1 MGYSLARPVATH
13 TTTERA
19 LCSCLCMPELRS
31 ASWCRDGDGR
41 FAGEI
46 DRKYSTRSRV
56 RPVRPGPR
64 PEHVGAGSFPK
75 CCLSHEIRVWTDRQE
90 EEEAQVK
97 RLLWGHPVQAP
108 SGYKEAGRT
117 VHTATGHQPIPIPL
131 YVRLL
136 LCPYRSIFQC
146 RRPGRS
152 LKRVRTGSGRSTV
165 PLPPSHRIARQDLSS
180 GRHAMQCRQAP
191 APQAIAMVLARTLV
205 HFLLI
210 RFSSQQVDP
219 RRACIG
225 PTKKPDYKW

>member
-64 PEHVGAGSFPK
+64 PEHVGAGAFPNAAYPTR
-75 CCLSHEIRVWTDRQE
+75 LGFGQTDRRRR
-90 EEEAQVK
+90 
-97 RLLWGHPVQAP
+97 RLRSKGSCGAIRCRLHLD
-108 SGYKEAGRT
+108 KEAGRT

-131 YVRLL
+131 YARLS

-146 RRPGRS
+146 RRLGRS

-165 PLPPSHRIARQDLSS
+165 PLPPSHRIARQDLL
-180 GRHAMQCRQAP
+180 RHAMPAGQC
-191 APQAIAMVLARTLV
+191 
-205 HFLLI
+205 
-210 RFSSQQVDP
+210 D
-219 RRACIG
+219 CISENIN
-225 PTKKPDYKW
+225 